1 MNQDKKNIIIVTAS
15 FIAYYFSNKWAFA
28 FLFKTFTAWWDERIS
43 AYLLA
48 YILVGLPLYVG
59 TLLLHRKNFFES
71 LGLNGN
77 FLKAIITAFV
87 FTLPMLVGY
96 ALLYD
101 FNTEITTG
109 KIAQGA
115 VFAAFFEELFFRGF
129 FFGLL
134 FRYTRL
140 GFIPS
145 ILLGAAFFA
154 SLHLYQSNDPS
165 TMTGIFI
172 TTLLGAALFAWTY
185 AEWGFNLWISIWL
198 HLFMNLY
205 WMLFEAGD
213 NAFGP
218 LLSNVFR
225 ASTIAFIIIGTL
237 YYKRQKQEKLAVS
250 KHTLWMKANATA
262 EL

>member
-1 MNQDKKNIIIVTAS
+1 MNRDNKRIAIVIIS
-15 FIAYYFSNKWAFA
+15 FIGYYFFNKFAFA
-28 FLFKTFTAWWDERIS
+28 VLFQTFSAWWGERIS
-43 AYLLA
+43 AYLIA
-48 YILVGLPLYVG
+48 YILVGAPLYIG
-59 TLLLHRKNFFES
+59 TLLLHRKTFFER

-96 ALLYD
+96 AVFYD
-101 FNTEITTG
+101 FNNEITTG

-145 ILLGAAFFA
+145 IVLGAAVFA
-154 SLHLYQSNDPS
+154 SLHLYQSDDPS

-172 TTLLGAALFAWTY
+172 TTLMGAALFAWTY
-185 AEWGFNLWISIWL
+185 AEWNFNLWVSVWL

-205 WMLFEAGD
+205 WMLFDAGD
-213 NAFGP
+213 NALGP

-237 YYKRQKQEKLAVS
+237 IYKRKKQEKLAVS
-250 KHTLWMKANATA
+250 KPTLWIKSNVTTA
-262 EL
+262 P